1 MQKRDTEERRAES
14 DERGHDDTMDSPRH
28 SGDESLPQQI
38 GDNIQ
43 GAVGETV
50 GKAEQEVQRTRL
62 PWYRSAKRITILMI
76 IYIVQLALFG
86 LLAWWVHIHPVLGI
100 DVVITQEFQ
109 ENQSAWLRDTMY
121 AVSWIGFQPILFTAM
136 IIITAVIFWLV
147 RLRLEAI
154 FVLAVCTVSSLLNGL
169 IKLIV
174 ARPRPTSNLVDI
186 LYKVG
191 GQSFPSGHVMSY
203 LTYFG
208 LLFSFGII
216 LFKRDRWWHYL
227 FLIIPAAF
235 VVLVGPSRIYLGD
248 HWATDVLGGY
258 LFGGILLEIALYVY
272 LKLKE
277 RGVLSQPLRHR
288 KNK

>member
-1 MQKRDTEERRAES
+1 MQKRDIEERRAES
-14 DERGHDDTMDSPRH
+14 GEREQGDTMNSPRQ
-28 SGDESLPQQI
+28 SNDEPLPQQI

-43 GAVGETV
+43 EAVGGAVGR
-50 GKAEQEVQRTRL
+50 AEQEVARTHL
-62 PWYRSAKRITILMI
+62 PWYRSARRITILMI

-100 DVVITQEFQ
+100 DVTITREFQ
-109 ENQSAWLRDTMY
+109 ENQSAWLRDSMY
-121 AVSWIGFQPILFTAM
+121 AVSWLGFQPILFTAM
-136 IIITAVIFWLV
+136 IIVTAVIFWLV
-147 RLRLEAI
+147 RLRLEAV
-154 FVLAVCTVSSLLNGL
+154 FVLAVCLVSSLLNGL

-258 LFGGILLEIALYVY
+258 LFGGILLEIALYIY

-277 RGVLSQPLRHR
+277 RGVLSKPLRHH